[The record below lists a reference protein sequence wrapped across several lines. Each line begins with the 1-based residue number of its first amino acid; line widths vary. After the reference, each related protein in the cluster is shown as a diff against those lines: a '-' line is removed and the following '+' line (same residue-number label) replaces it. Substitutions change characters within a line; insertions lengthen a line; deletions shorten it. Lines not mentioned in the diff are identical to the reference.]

1 MWSPTHVQV
10 LVKRAKGLIL
20 KGKNNSNDAFVTI
33 ALGKEKYQT
42 SVKKKVTDQPEWC
55 EQCELVIPTQG
66 NTAEIVLTVL
76 HQNFLGVDEFLG
88 MVTLPLKDFDVHE
101 RPKTRWYSL
110 KCKPGQ
116 TKTDYRGELEVRIVF
131 TVKSTGSRPGGPE
144 TGSTIDLKHKDKNI
158 GSLQS
163 LNKAAST
170 IGGSLLS
177 LGTKEKKHL
186 KKLASKV
193 SQKVEKVNEKAKKS
207 LSKANLKQ
215 HPSEDS
221 LSNKFHFV
229 DDFGTGLGTR
239 DSFARNSGGG
249 FSNRDPGVNSDEDEE
264 EENQCEVNDIIP
276 EEEDMFRFDQL
287 SYKSSGS
294 SLNVG
299 PKQNL
304 VVSKNTTPITGSL
317 ENIQEGIVGG
327 GGSTEV
333 RRSFQERKN
342 KSATLGRLSQ
352 RDLYP
357 AVVNTKTIKEES
369 PVLDEWE
376 AKLLGKKGAVPY
388 QNNKKDED
396 DFNDTISLSQISQT
410 SLTSS
415 TFDKPRSSLTTPITE
430 KKLVS
435 SLKPLPLD
443 GALSK
448 SYEEYIGRWK
458 DHTKEQKRNKNI
470 LSNAIEIWKAPEK
483 TPSGRKKIIP
493 VPSDFESSTSPD
505 SPSSPIDYSS
515 GKPSKGGV
523 ENEEFEEKKKKSSS
537 GLKKLKSSYRSL
549 VDSGKT
555 GSLFNLNQLNSSST
569 ASTKT
574 FKDKEKDSSNESISG
589 LSKHSRT
596 HSDGSGVLP
605 PSGTRVVLGRETTPT
620 PNSSH
625 PSRISKETWDR
636 FDGKSREDLI
646 EMVIGLQSSVDCQ
659 NRKLSDMEDYIDSLL
674 MKVIATAPSLLQ
686 KEPDSLGGT
695 SGGLLKGS
703 AGMMRSSGVK

>member
-116 TKTDYRGELEVRIVF
+116 TKTDYRGELE
-131 TVKSTGSRPGGPE
+131 S
-144 TGSTIDLKHKDKNI
+144 
-158 GSLQS
+158 
-163 LNKAAST
+163 
-170 IGGSLLS
+170 
-177 LGTKEKKHL
+177 L
-186 KKLASKV
+186 KKWK
-193 SQKVEKVNEKAKKS
+193 KVNEKAKKS

-317 ENIQEGIVGG
+317 EKIFKRVLLVVEEAQ
-327 GGSTEV
+327 
-333 RRSFQERKN
+333 K
-342 KSATLGRLSQ
+342 
-352 RDLYP
+352 DLYP
-357 AVVNTKTIKEES
+357 AVVNSKTIKEES

-376 AKLLGKKGAVPY
+376 AKLLGKKKNKGAVPY

-430 KKLVS
+430 KKLVFI
-435 SLKPLPLD
+435 LKTLTL
-443 GALSK
+443 GWCIESK
-448 SYEEYIGRWK
+448 KGIKIYYLMQLKFGRLLKRLQVEGRRSYPCLQTLRAV
-458 DHTKEQKRNKNI
+458 Q
-470 LSNAIEIWKAPEK
+470 
-483 TPSGRKKIIP
+483 
-493 VPSDFESSTSPD
+493 VQD

-596 HSDGSGVLP
+596 HSDGSGV
-605 PSGTRVVLGRETTPT
+605 
-620 PNSSH
+620 
-625 PSRISKETWDR
+625 RISKETWDR

-703 AGMMRSSGVK
+703 AGMMRSSGVKANDFSNKDAQCHLL

>member
-116 TKTDYRGELEVRIVF
+116 TKTDYRGELE
-131 TVKSTGSRPGGPE
+131 S
-144 TGSTIDLKHKDKNI
+144 
-158 GSLQS
+158 
-163 LNKAAST
+163 
-170 IGGSLLS
+170 
-177 LGTKEKKHL
+177 L
-186 KKLASKV
+186 KKWK
-193 SQKVEKVNEKAKKS
+193 KVNEKAKKS

-317 ENIQEGIVGG
+317 EKIFKRVLLVVEEAQ
-327 GGSTEV
+327 
-333 RRSFQERKN
+333 K
-342 KSATLGRLSQ
+342 
-352 RDLYP
+352 DLYP
-357 AVVNTKTIKEES
+357 AVVNSKTIKEES

-376 AKLLGKKGAVPY
+376 AKLLGKKKNKGAVPY

-430 KKLVS
+430 KKLVFI
-435 SLKPLPLD
+435 LKTLTL
-443 GALSK
+443 GYSK
-448 SYEEYIGRWK
+448 WKEE
-458 DHTKEQKRNKNI
+458 DHTR
-470 LSNAIEIWKAPEK
+470 
-483 TPSGRKKIIP
+483 
-493 VPSDFESSTSPD
+493 
-505 SPSSPIDYSS
+505 
-515 GKPSKGGV
+515 KPSKGGV

-596 HSDGSGVLP
+596 HSDGSGV
-605 PSGTRVVLGRETTPT
+605 
-620 PNSSH
+620 
-625 PSRISKETWDR
+625 RISKETWDR

-703 AGMMRSSGVK
+703 AGMMRSSGVKANDFSNKDAQCHLL